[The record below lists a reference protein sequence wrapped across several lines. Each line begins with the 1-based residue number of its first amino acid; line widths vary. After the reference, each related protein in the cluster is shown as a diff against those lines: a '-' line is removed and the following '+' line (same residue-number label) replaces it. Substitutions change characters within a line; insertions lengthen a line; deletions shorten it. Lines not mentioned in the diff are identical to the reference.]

1 MTKLEAV
8 NADAAFD
15 APTNDP
21 TNDPTGATAA
31 AVSLTATVTP
41 ETPEPTASSGEGIGY
56 DEEATK
62 ALGGRGIVFKLPRP
76 TFVPDRAALDRL
88 IDRHDLN
95 VREELALYYQLPPWD
110 GVERAEPAKAPR
122 VPRRPWEGR

>member
-1 MTKLEAV
+1 MTKLEAA
-8 NADAAFD
+8 NADAASD

-21 TNDPTGATAA
+21 AGAIPAAASPAA
-31 AVSLTATVTP
+31 AVTP
-41 ETPEPTASSGEGIGY
+41 EIPGPAAASGEGITF

-62 ALGGRGIVFKLPRP
+62 ALSSPGFVFKLPPR

-95 VREELALYYQLPPWD
+95 VREKLALYRQLPPCE
-110 GVERAEPAKAPR
+110 GVERAEPAKPPR